1 MDPIDGLKLQSHR
14 YRLMRYPNTL
24 TAVEIIDWLIKNE
37 HASSRCL
44 VTLALVVFSPIGY
57 SVIVALTGLPIGYSV
72 IVALIHYRE
81 MAVRLGQTLIDT
93 KRLIVVNADQVF
105 RDESHL
111 FLEIGPVSDH

>member
-1 MDPIDGLKLQSHR
+1 MDPVSGLKILQSHR

-44 VTLALVVFSPIGY
+44 LTIGH

-72 IVALIHYRE
+72 IVALTGLPIGYH
-81 MAVRLGQTLIDT
+81 V
-93 KRLIVVNADQVF
+93 IVA
-105 RDESHL
+105 L
-111 FLEIGPVSDH
+111 TGLPIGYSVIVALTNY